1 MSDVVSDAIGL
12 DGIEDAFQRLRHG
25 RGARSLVVLDEQAA
39 GGP

>member
-1 MSDVVSDAIGL
+1 VVSDVIGL
-12 DGIEDAFQRLRHG
+12 DGIEDAFQRLRDG